1 MVFFGPVAINMMG
14 FKANTIDR
22 GSFISF
28 GPTQQIDTFLSVKL
42 NYGFGE
48 ETGDAVLINV
58 PLSIVNDTDV
68 SDSNSGKTSF
78 I

>member
-1 MVFFGPVAINMMG
+1 MVFFGPVQVNMFG
-14 FKANTIDR
+14 FKANAIDR

-28 GPTQQIDTFLSVKL
+28 GPSQQVDSFMSVKL

-48 ETGDAVLINV
+48 ETGDAVFINV
-58 PLSIVNDTDV
+58 PMSAVNDSDV
-68 SDSNSGKTSF
+68 SDSNAGKTSV